1 MKKMIITAFMLS
13 LVSVSAIASVL
24 DPSEN
29 RYIRSLAAKNM
40 EALVSTEREISRL
53 SHNDRELVRIPRKLD
68 THSRANWTVGA

>member
-40 EALVSTEREISRL
+40 EVLVSTEREISRL
-53 SHNDRELVRIPRKLD
+53 SHNDRELVLFTASAYLNQKFSNL
-68 THSRANWTVGA
+68 V